1 VPKRTN
7 LFQDVVSI
15 IHEHLAEGS
24 TIERSAMLRN
34 RLTGELRE
42 VDVVLRSKAGPGYQ
56 TVIAVEATSLSSG
69 PVDVGWVEEMIAKH
83 QNLPTDKVVLVSE
96 NGFSEQARKLAIAE
110 NMVPVAPE
118 VMEHEDPALEVL
130 QSMRSLW
137 PKTVSLTP
145 VRAEVGV
152 DVPGAGIEWV
162 QAPQDLHVFA
172 EDGSHIELLP
182 LVKAL
187 LEGNMRRTIEQIDL
201 QNIAE
206 DMNAFAVITVGP
218 RWTIEF
224 EGEKRSLF
232 VERRMKGQ
240 EPELLRIDGMK
251 VTSYLDGTASL
262 R

>member
-83 QNLPTDKVVLVSE
+83 QNLPTKVVLVSE
-96 NGFSEQARKLAIAE
+96 NSFSEQARKLAIAE

-224 EGEKRSLF
+224 EGEKRSLL
-232 VERRMKGQ
+232 VERRMEGQ
-240 EPELLRIDGMK
+240 ESELLRIDGMK